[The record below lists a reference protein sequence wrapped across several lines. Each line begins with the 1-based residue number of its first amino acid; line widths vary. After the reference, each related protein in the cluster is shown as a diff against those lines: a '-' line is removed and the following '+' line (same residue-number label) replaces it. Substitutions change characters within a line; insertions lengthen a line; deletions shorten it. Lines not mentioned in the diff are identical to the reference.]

1 MGINNKHRKFKNF
14 MLQPFLQTKIGVY
27 NVVISV
33 LFSIVVGGYLYFKL
47 MEFGDVIQT
56 LTESDDSIKELIQQ
70 YLVSVGIVAGAIG
83 ILFIFMSLGM
93 SIYFTHKMVGPT
105 VAFRRQIN
113 ALKSGNY
120 RSKVYL
126 RQGDAFGEVA
136 VELNE
141 LADELKRQQEEI
153 DSKAS

>member
-1 MGINNKHRKFKNF
+1 MGINSKHRKFKNF

-27 NVVISV
+27 SVVISV

-47 MEFGDVIQT
+47 MDFGDVIQT

>member
-1 MGINNKHRKFKNF
+1 
-14 MLQPFLQTKIGVY
+14 
-27 NVVISV
+27 
-33 LFSIVVGGYLYFKL
+33 
-47 MEFGDVIQT
+47 
-56 LTESDDSIKELIQQ
+56 
-70 YLVSVGIVAGAIG
+70 
-83 ILFIFMSLGM
+83 M